1 LGRRY
6 EEKVDIEELAR
17 LENPEDSSGGKIR
30 VKMPNRKINEMF
42 AFAEQILG
50 GRRVTVLCEDG
61 ETRMA
66 RIPGKM
72 RRRQWVRDGD
82 LIIVWP
88 WDFQDSKADV
98 KHRYSKTQAM
108 YLSRKGVLPK
118 ELDFF
123 GMNTASD
130 DDDDEFADTF
140 GIVDTPDEEEVVLDD
155 ADADADDDDDDD
167 EEKEDVSKDKD
178 FFNLQNEYL
187 KWPKFRAF
195 LNECLRLFPASPN
208 AMIRQL
214 RFEEIE
220 IDDAVLAS
228 NMSLKQELENGYL
241 EVAEVECEDKS
252 DTESSVYHLYNHCIV
267 HANIMGAHLR
277 PQEFENPLQFDIDRW
292 LTNDGRRFTSKKCA
306 TLLTFGVGR
315 RNCPGM
321 TLAMKQLYM
330 IIALLLCKYRFYIED
345 DDEQVFEPTFSG
357 TLWLEP
363 QIELKV
369 KFRTQNEAEL

>member
-1 LGRRY
+1 MGRRY

-123 GMNTASD
+123 GMNTATD
-130 DDDDEFADTF
+130 DDDDEFSDTF
-140 GIVDTPDEEEVVLDD
+140 GEVDAPEPEAELADDSEDEDVDD
-155 ADADADDDDDDD
+155 LFGSDDDDDDD
-167 EEKEDVSKDKD
+167 DLFGSDEETDV
-178 FFNLQNEYL
+178 E
-187 KWPKFRAF
+187 A
-195 LNECLRLFPASPN
+195 EA
-208 AMIRQL
+208 
-214 RFEEIE
+214 E
-220 IDDAVLAS
+220 
-228 NMSLKQELENGYL
+228 
-241 EVAEVECEDKS
+241 AEVEEEIPHIPVEEYPDEGEGDDS
-252 DTESSVYHLYNHCIV
+252 D
-267 HANIMGAHLR
+267 
-277 PQEFENPLQFDIDRW
+277 
-292 LTNDGRRFTSKKCA
+292 
-306 TLLTFGVGR
+306 
-315 RNCPGM
+315 
-321 TLAMKQLYM
+321 
-330 IIALLLCKYRFYIED
+330 D
-345 DDEQVFEPTFSG
+345 DDED
-357 TLWLEP
+357 LES
-363 QIELKV
+363 L
-369 KFRTQNEAEL
+369 FG

>member
-1 LGRRY
+1 M
-6 EEKVDIEELAR
+6 DIEELAR

-88 WDFQDSKADV
+88 WDFQDAKADV

-123 GMNTASD
+123 GMNTAND

-140 GIVDTPDEEEVVLDD
+140 GIVDTPEEEVV
-155 ADADADDDDDDD
+155 AAADDDDDVDDMFGSDD
-167 EEKEDVSKDKD
+167 EETTSSEETVADEVVEETPHVPVE
-178 FFNLQNEYL
+178 EY
-187 KWPKFRAF
+187 
-195 LNECLRLFPASPN
+195 PA
-208 AMIRQL
+208 
-214 RFEEIE
+214 
-220 IDDAVLAS
+220 
-228 NMSLKQELENGYL
+228 
-241 EVAEVECEDKS
+241 
-252 DTESSVYHLYNHCIV
+252 
-267 HANIMGAHLR
+267 
-277 PQEFENPLQFDIDRW
+277 
-292 LTNDGRRFTSKKCA
+292 
-306 TLLTFGVGR
+306 
-315 RNCPGM
+315 
-321 TLAMKQLYM
+321 
-330 IIALLLCKYRFYIED
+330 ED
-345 DDEQVFEPTFSG
+345 DGAESDDDDDD
-357 TLWLEP
+357 LEA
-363 QIELKV
+363 L
-369 KFRTQNEAEL
+369 FG